1 MPKTMPK
8 LRRLNGAE
16 IKRMKRNRA
25 EMSQGKIPGCDKFLG
40 QMSLDK
46 ASENLQNKLSKFKI

>member
-1 MPKTMPK
+1 MVK
-8 LRRLNGAE
+8 LRKMRADE
-16 IKRMKRNRA
+16 IKRMKRNRG

>member
-8 LRRLNGAE
+8 LRRLNRE
-16 IKRMKRNRA
+16 EMKRMKKNRR
-25 EMSQGKIPGCDKFLG
+25 EMSRGNLPSERFLG

-46 ASENLQNKLSKFKI
+46 ASEKLQDKLSKFKI